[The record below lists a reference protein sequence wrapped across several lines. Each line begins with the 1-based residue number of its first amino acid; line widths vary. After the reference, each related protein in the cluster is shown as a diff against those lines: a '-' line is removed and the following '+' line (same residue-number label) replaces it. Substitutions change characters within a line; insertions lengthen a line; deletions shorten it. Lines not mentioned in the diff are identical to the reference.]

1 MNTKFCYEC
10 GAEKFWDINFV
21 VLVESHFR
29 HDLKITFVPNEQD
42 IKTYNQHRVYLDKIY
57 GFQSSFFNYMFFIIF
72 ISIALMVLT
81 TFTIGFNFFNI
92 SLGGIFVLFAVFFI
106 LKFMELDLSLAKV
119 IYGKNYEHKN
129 ESLIVFY
136 KSLDSSK
143 IIRVKLFVF
152 SVEILDFLEKE
163 FMLQITAPLIV
174 QNAKLIFLR
183 NEDLNQNDV

>member
-1 MNTKFCYEC
+1 MNEKFCYEC
-10 GAEKFWDINFV
+10 GAEKILGHKFCGSCGKSFQA
-21 VLVESHFR
+21 R
-29 HDLKITFVPNEQD
+29 PKITFVQNEQD

-72 ISIALMVLT
+72 ISIVLMVLT

-92 SLGGIFVLFAVFFI
+92 SFVGFFVLFAVFFI
-106 LKFMELDLSLAKV
+106 FKFMALDLSLAKV

-143 IIRVKLFVF
+143 NNSGETVCIFCGNSRFFRKGIYATDNCTVNCTKCQAYLFT
-152 SVEILDFLEKE
+152 E
-163 FMLQITAPLIV
+163 
-174 QNAKLIFLR
+174 
-183 NEDLNQNDV
+183 

>member
-1 MNTKFCYEC
+1 
-10 GAEKFWDINFV
+10 
-21 VLVESHFR
+21 
-29 HDLKITFVPNEQD
+29 
-42 IKTYNQHRVYLDKIY
+42 
-57 GFQSSFFNYMFFIIF
+57 MFFIIF
-72 ISIALMVLT
+72 ISIVLMVLT

-92 SLGGIFVLFAVFFI
+92 SFVGIFVLFAVFFI
-106 LKFMELDLSLAKV
+106 FKFMALDLSLAKV

-143 IIRVKLFVF
+143 NNSGETVCIFCGNSR
-152 SVEILDFLEKE
+152 FLEKE

-183 NEDLNQNDV
+183 NEDLNRNDV

>member
-10 GAEKFWDINFV
+10 GAEKILGHKFCGSCGKSFQA
-21 VLVESHFR
+21 R
-29 HDLKITFVPNEQD
+29 PKITFVPNEQD

-143 IIRVKLFVF
+143 NNKGETVCIFCGNSRFFRKGIYATDNCTVNCTKCQAYLFT
-152 SVEILDFLEKE
+152 E
-163 FMLQITAPLIV
+163 
-174 QNAKLIFLR
+174 
-183 NEDLNQNDV
+183 